1 MFPER
6 AQVRFKF
13 LYKNL
18 MLTGFFF
25 FFGRCRFIP
34 RVLSNQN
41 ETINHLGQ
49 D

>member
-25 FFGRCRFIP
+25 FWSG
-34 RVLSNQN
+34 LKNLKSDN
-41 ETINHLGQ
+41 EK
-49 D
+49 

>member
-18 MLTGFFF
+18 LLTGFFF
-25 FFGRCRFIP
+25 FWSLQVYPEGAVQP
-34 RVLSNQN
+34 
-41 ETINHLGQ
+41 E
-49 D
+49 